1 MMGLVFIFV
10 FILYLIV
17 SLIVIWFSVRAARK
31 RKIKGWKF
39 GVPAALFMYLLV
51 FWDHIPTKLMREHYC
66 QTEAGLYVYMT
77 PEQWLKENPGV
88 AQTLTWKKLSDSERI
103 KRGTVYHLNQR
114 FDWKVYGEPLF
125 LKLLFAS
132 KNTVVDRD
140 TGEILVEKID
150 FTTNIKNI
158 SLGRVKL
165 RDYKIWL
172 AGNTCFK
179 KEERDRWLYQDESFS
194 TFRNKYEKISALEVM
209 E

>member
-125 LKLLFAS
+125 LKLLFA
-132 KNTVVDRD
+132 
-140 TGEILVEKID
+140 
-150 FTTNIKNI
+150 TTNIKNI